1 LPHSK
6 VEQTVAADGRP
17 LRVCHVITE
26 FNTGGAE
33 RVLLQTVRRLNAA
46 RFSSLIVSLRARGP
60 LSEQAATSGAE
71 VVHLGAGR
79 RPGPLVVWSLAK
91 LFRERGVD
99 IVHAYLYDASLAAR
113 IAGRIAHVPVL
124 LTSTRASL
132 GYLPR
137 IAWWLDRITARWSQR
152 IIAVSNGTADFIV
165 RREGIPSEKVVVIPN
180 GVDVS
185 LFHPGDRR
193 AARANLEI
201 PQDAFVVAC
210 VGRLSE
216 QKGHRYLLDA
226 LDAVH
231 AEIPS
236 ILCLIAGE
244 GPLLG
249 ELETRAHQFGLA
261 GVCRFLGLVNPIQ
274 SVYEAADVLVLPSL
288 YEGMPNVVLEAMA
301 SGCPVIATAVEG
313 STELVVPN
321 VTGVLIPAGSG
332 RALAAALFELARNPE
347 RRTEMGRQS
356 RLMAEREHGIER
368 MVAAIERLYMQ
379 EFAQRKRRKVGGVDA

>member
-1 LPHSK
+1 
-6 VEQTVAADGRP
+6 
-17 LRVCHVITE
+17 
-26 FNTGGAE
+26 
-33 RVLLQTVRRLNAA
+33 
-46 RFSSLIVSLRARGP
+46 
-60 LSEQAATSGAE
+60 
-71 VVHLGAGR
+71 
-79 RPGPLVVWSLAK
+79 
-91 LFRERGVD
+91 LFRERAVD

-113 IAGRIAHVPVL
+113 VAARISRVPVV

-132 GYLPR
+132 GYLPK

-165 RREGIPSEKVVVIPN
+165 RREGIPAEKVVVIPN

-193 AARANLEI
+193 AARANLAI

-210 VGRLSE
+210 VGRLRE

-226 LDAVH
+226 LDAVRS
-231 AEIPS
+231 EIPS

-244 GPLLG
+244 GPLSG
-249 ELETRAHQFGLA
+249 QLEARAQLLGLA

-274 SVYEAADVLVLPSL
+274 HVYEAADVLVLPSL

-301 SGCPVIATAVEG
+301 TGRPVIATAVEG
-313 STELVVPN
+313 STDLVVPS
-321 VTGVLIPAGSG
+321 VTGILIPAGNVG
-332 RALAAALFELARNPE
+332 ALATALLRLARDPD

-356 RLMAEREHGIER
+356 RLIAERKYGIER
-368 MVAAIERLYMQ
+368 MVAAVERLYLK
-379 EFAQRKRRKVGGVDA
+379 EFAQRKRRMTGGADA